1 MANSIDES
9 YPLLNWLKKIQKMFA
24 GSHYAIMIPKKK
36 GIRYLFGVEITV
48 SIRMSLK

>member
-9 YPLLNWLKKIQKMFA
+9 YFIELAEKNPEDVCRLALCD
-24 GSHYAIMIPKKK
+24 YDPEKK